1 MVGTCLPFIRSCRN
15 NFARHSEKSKKRKT
29 EKRWEDIIRERTG
42 LELAKFQR
50 AVENRQKWRKLIV
63 ESFVVPQC
71 SPPLP
76 PAPAPPSPWL
86 RDR

>member
-50 AVENRQKWRKLIV
+50 AVENRQKWMKLV
-63 ESFVVPQC
+63 VKSSLVPQQLAVKGLMIMLMMIVG
-71 SPPLP
+71 SY
-76 PAPAPPSPWL
+76 
-86 RDR
+86 